1 MQVNAIISATDTG
14 GKKINTTISYLRPS
28 QKSQA
33 PALATALNALT
44 TNTYTGTQVNEINV
58 DIEGKT
64 EPTLNVINAWS
75 TGADYAYTQ
84 VEYTGNG
91 QLFVQCT
98 APASIDQTKRLLV
111 QSSGNFTGTVYA
123 TETDAY
129 SSKTATFSFNR

>member
-1 MQVNAIISATDTG
+1 MQVNAIIGAEDMTG
-14 GKKINTTISYLRPS
+14 KTINTTITYLRPS

-33 PALATALNALT
+33 PALAIALNALT
-44 TNTYTGTQVNEINV
+44 TNNYEGVKVNEINV

-64 EPTLNVINAWS
+64 EPTLNVINAWN

-98 APASIDQTKRLLV
+98 APASIDQTKRLFV
-111 QSSGNFTGTVYA
+111 QSSGSFTGTVYA